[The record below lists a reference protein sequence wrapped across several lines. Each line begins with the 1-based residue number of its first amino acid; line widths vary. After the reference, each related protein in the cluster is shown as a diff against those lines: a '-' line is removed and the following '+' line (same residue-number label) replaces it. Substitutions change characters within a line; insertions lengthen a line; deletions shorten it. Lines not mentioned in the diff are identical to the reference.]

1 MKKVAFALTFF
12 LALGQLAMAQYDPRA
27 KEVLDRVNQKYSSM
41 KAFKAEFV
49 NKLQFEFGEEQS
61 QEGID
66 EEFTGTVYIKDD
78 LFKLE
83 VGTRAIFFDGKL
95 LREYDSDTQ
104 EYTIREPEASDLEE
118 FNISS
123 VLNLYKEG
131 FKYRIRDEDQDN
143 SEHSIELVPIK
154 NDKSYNKIVMKATKG
169 YDIKS
174 FTYFEKDG
182 NLVTI
187 LIEKLDEMP
196 NLANSFFN
204 LYNAQLEV
212 LDSIDL
218 R

>member
-1 MKKVAFALTFF
+1 MKKVVFVLTFF
-12 LALGQLAMAQYDPRA
+12 LACGQIAMAQYDPEA
-27 KEVLDRVNQKYSSM
+27 KEILDRVNQKYSSM

-49 NKLQFEFGEEQS
+49 NKLQFEFEENQG

-83 VGTRAIFFDGKL
+83 VGTRVIFFDGKL
-95 LREYDSDTQ
+95 IREYDGDTQ

-131 FKYRIRDEDQDN
+131 FKYRIREQDKD
-143 SEHSIELVPIK
+143 SYSIELVPVK
-154 NDKSYNKIVMKATKG
+154 NDKSYNKIVMKVSRG
-169 YDIKS
+169 YDIQS

-187 LIEKLDEMP
+187 IVKELEEKP
-196 NLANSFFN
+196 NLANNFFN
-204 LYNAQLEV
+204 LYQAKLEV
-212 LDSIDL
+212 VDSIDL

>member
-1 MKKVAFALTFF
+1 MKKVAFVLTLFLTF
-12 LALGQLAMAQYDPRA
+12 GQLAMAQYDPQA
-27 KEVLDRVNQKYSSM
+27 KDILDRVNQKYSSM
-41 KAFKAEFV
+41 KAFKADFV
-49 NKLQFEFGEEQS
+49 NKLQFDFGEEQG

-83 VGTRAIFFDGKL
+83 VGTRTIFFDGKL
-95 LREYDSDTQ
+95 IREYDGDTQ

-131 FKYRIRDEDQDN
+131 FKYRVREQDK
-143 SEHSIELVPIK
+143 SSYSIELVPVK
-154 NDKSYNKIVMKATKG
+154 NDKSYNKLVMKISTG
-169 YDIKS
+169 FDIQS
-174 FTYFEKDG
+174 ITYFEKDG

-187 LIEKLDEMP
+187 LVEELQEQP
-196 NLANSFFN
+196 NLSNSFFS
-204 LYNAQLEV
+204 LYQAKLEV
-212 LDSIDL
+212 IDSIDL

>member
-12 LALGQLAMAQYDPRA
+12 LALGQFAMAQYDPQA
-27 KEVLDRVNQKYSSM
+27 KEILDRVNQKYSSM
-41 KAFKAEFV
+41 KAFKADFI

-83 VGTRAIFFDGKL
+83 VGSRAIFFDGKL
-95 LREYDSDTQ
+95 IREYDGDTQ

-131 FKYRIRDEDQDN
+131 FKYRIREQDQK
-143 SEHSIELVPIK
+143 SYSIELVPVK
-154 NDKSYNKIVMKATKG
+154 NDKSYNKIVMKVSTG
-169 YDIKS
+169 YDIQS

-187 LIEKLDEMP
+187 LVESLEEMP

-204 LYNAQLEV
+204 LYNAKLEV